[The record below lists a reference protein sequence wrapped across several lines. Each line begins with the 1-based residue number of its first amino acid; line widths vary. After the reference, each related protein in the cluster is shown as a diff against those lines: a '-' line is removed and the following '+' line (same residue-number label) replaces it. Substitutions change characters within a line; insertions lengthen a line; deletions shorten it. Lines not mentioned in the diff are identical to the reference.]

1 MTAKL
6 LLKFVVAFAV
16 CTMSFPSYGA
26 TENVAL
32 QKCVQIRGDEA
43 VIKLSGV
50 CDPTL
55 DFKGALSPRS
65 VEIRLPGERVTT
77 AGSSSEGAF
86 CAKKCSLAIKAGVC
100 DSYSCMKAAF
110 AKFFKCLGII

>member
-1 MTAKL
+1 MIP
-6 LLKFVVAFAV
+6 KFIRRFVIVFAL
-16 CTMSFPSYGA
+16 CTMSFASYGA
-26 TENVAL
+26 TDSRDL
-32 QKCVQIRGDEA
+32 PKCIQIRGDDA

-55 DFKGALSPRS
+55 DFKGALFPRS
-65 VEIRLPGERVTT
+65 IEIRRPGDLAAT
-77 AGSSSEGAF
+77 SDSGADGAY